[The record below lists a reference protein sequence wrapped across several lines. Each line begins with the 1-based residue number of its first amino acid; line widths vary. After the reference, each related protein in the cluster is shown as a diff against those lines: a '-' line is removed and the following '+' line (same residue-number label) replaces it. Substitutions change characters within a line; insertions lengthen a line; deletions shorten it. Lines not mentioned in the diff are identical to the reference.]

1 MQQIYN
7 KRGAAKALN
16 VSIETIDKYRK
27 NGKLP
32 YRLIGSRVV
41 FCESDLNAL
50 LEACLIPAMKTPSKR
65 EQNEMAKKAAG
76 GVE

>member
-1 MQQIYN
+1 MQQIFN

-50 LEACLIPAMKTPSKR
+50 LQACLIPAVNTPSEKEQRELAKR
-65 EQNEMAKKAAG
+65 AAG
-76 GVE
+76 GNV